1 MRASRPVK
9 CLSRSR
15 TMGTVCLRAFS
26 TVAISRHDVKVLL
39 PTYKNCPSNRQTG
52 TRTQQAPH
60 TAFAERKGGGAGG
73 RRFAWPMVL
82 SMPVEGCLSLCA
94 GLLLDLRA
102 WCHYP
107 HQTPALVLVSSCLQ
121 NWVRPKDAQ
130 MLQQTQETFTLCCH
144 ILTVSRTTT
153 TVTKTLGYSRK
164 FV

>member
-1 MRASRPVK
+1 
-9 CLSRSR
+9 
-15 TMGTVCLRAFS
+15 
-26 TVAISRHDVKVLL
+26 
-39 PTYKNCPSNRQTG
+39 
-52 TRTQQAPH
+52 
-60 TAFAERKGGGAGG
+60 
-73 RRFAWPMVL
+73 MVL

-94 GLLLDLRA
+94 GLLMDLRA

-164 FV
+164 FVEPWSRSYSCNSTTRRLLEVQVAHCILVMRAPLQLSPTIHTSLCRTRLHAPHIAHYK